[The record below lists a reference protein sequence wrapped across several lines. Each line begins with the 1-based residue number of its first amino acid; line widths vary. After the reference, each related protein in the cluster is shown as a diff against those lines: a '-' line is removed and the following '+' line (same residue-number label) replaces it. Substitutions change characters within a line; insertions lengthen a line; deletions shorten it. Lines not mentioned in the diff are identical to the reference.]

1 MRGHVVLPA
10 PVVNDAVDGAHSAA
24 SKCHRL
30 VASKP
35 ERFKVRRPGDL
46 PVQQATKF
54 ELVINLKTAMTD
66 HAPAVDE
73 SEDVVRDQ
81 VTAEVV
87 IVKDVSSYSVVECTL
102 KREVRSDR
110 ALRPGID
117 TDPEKRGE

>member
-1 MRGHVVLPA
+1 
-10 PVVNDAVDGAHSAA
+10 
-24 SKCHRL
+24 
-30 VASKP
+30 
-35 ERFKVRRPGDL
+35 
-46 PVQQATKF
+46 
-54 ELVINLKTAMTD
+54 MTD